1 MEGKMNIDEALR
13 QIQGESAGLTGR
25 AIVNYAQEQ
34 LEEEEKV
41 FAAASANIQS
51 HHGNY
56 PGMIVFTDKRMF
68 AVSGLPG
75 IRRSISLPLKELR
88 SCKSKKSPLSYTV
101 TLKTNID
108 GFSAVLSPQAGENF
122 SPYISALER
131 AVSKRYQ

>member
-1 MEGKMNIDEALR
+1 MKRSDR
-13 QIQGESAGLTGR
+13 FRGESAGLTGR
-25 AIVNYAQEQ
+25 ATVNYAQEQ

-75 IRRSISLPLKELR
+75 IRRSISLSLKELR